1 MKRCFFRFSILL
13 GAMVCFPSALLAQD
27 EPVRLGGDDLKQ
39 ALNDTADDFWIYDDL
54 KEAYAEG
61 ERTGKPVLVS
71 FRCVP

>member
-1 MKRCFFRFSILL
+1 MKRCFFRISLLL
-13 GAMVCFPSALLAQD
+13 GAVVCFPCSLDAQEETD
-27 EPVRLGGDDLKQ
+27 RLGGDELKR

-54 KEAYAEG
+54 EKAYAEG